1 MLVGSDQALP
11 LFLLGGLH
19 FMLDL
24 FRRCLLV
31 VVFVLT
37 IGLLFIG
44 GNKEKFEEFVAGKS
58 IKEIKTALN
67 H

>member
-1 MLVGSDQALP
+1 M
-11 LFLLGGLH
+11 F
-19 FMLDL
+19 DL
-24 FRRCLLV
+24 IRRCLLV

-44 GNKEKFEEFVAGKS
+44 GNKEKFKEFVAGKS

-67 H
+67 N